1 VCGTN
6 ERIHCEE
13 GRDSSSFLED
23 LEITEPPVPVF
34 LKNFRIREPPV
45 PIFHKPSN
53 NWFSLNRRI

>member
-45 PIFHKPSN
+45 PIFINPQITGGFH
-53 NWFSLNRRI
+53 